1 MNKKLIISLSV
12 VYMSLCNILF
22 ANYTISG
29 TVQSEDGDPIKKGL
43 ITLVKESNG
52 EEVDKTKVSRKGKFK
67 LKKISS
73 GKYIINFTGD
83 KIKSKPVSVM
93 DDDVEDFIIAIKT
106 VEEPQEQL
114 SQETEILNKPNMQT
128 LNTPLKTENKNDLLP
143 QLRPYDQVDRLDFE
157 DQFFELSLIHI

>member
-1 MNKKLIISLSV
+1 MNKKLIVSLSV
-12 VYMSLCNILF
+12 VYISLCNVLF

-29 TVQSEDGDPIKKGL
+29 VVQSEDGDPIKKGL

-83 KIKSKPVSVM
+83 KNESKPISVM
-93 DDDVEDFIIAIKT
+93 DDDIEDFIIT
-106 VEEPQEQL
+106 C
-114 SQETEILNKPNMQT
+114 
-128 LNTPLKTENKNDLLP
+128 LLYTSP
-143 QLRPYDQVDRLDFE
+143 SPRD
-157 DQFFELSLIHI
+157 

>member
-12 VYMSLCNILF
+12 VYMSLCNIVF

-29 TVQSEDGDPIKKGL
+29 AVQSEDGDPIKKGL

-73 GKYIINFTGD
+73 GKYIIKFPLWLISNPYKFKKRRLG
-83 KIKSKPVSVM
+83 KNIY
-93 DDDVEDFIIAIKT
+93 
-106 VEEPQEQL
+106 
-114 SQETEILNKPNMQT
+114 TEIISTFYFSSCYRSKNKR
-128 LNTPLKTENKNDLLP
+128 KTIKK
-143 QLRPYDQVDRLDFE
+143 
-157 DQFFELSLIHI
+157 